1 MAEAHWT
8 QHIKHPLVTLS
19 AGDSWTIGD
28 STEGMLIVGANGV
41 GKSNSSGAKFARAML
56 AAQYG
61 GLVLCAKPDELATWV
76 RHARATGR
84 EGDLVVLSPEDRW
97 RFNFLDYELR
107 AATGSDLARNLVALL
122 LTATSAG
129 DSRRSEDPFWDQ
141 TLEEM
146 LLHTIDLAI
155 MAIGRVELS
164 ELASIIRS
172 APSSMAEVFDPEWQR
187 RSRCFELLQA
197 ADNRREE
204 IGNPTAARVEDLRE
218 TAAYW
223 LRSFPELSQKTRSI
237 IVSSFT
243 SKVSGLLRHPLR
255 ELFSTR
261 TDEEVT
267 PAATHRGKI
276 VVLNLPLKTYG
287 TVGRFAQLLYKTSW
301 QRATERRELRGDY
314 RPVFLWADE
323 AQYFVTEA
331 DALYQQ
337 TARSKLAA
345 TVYLTQNLPNLHAA
359 LGGRP
364 VSPVAESL
372 VACLQTKVFHANGD
386 PRTNEWAESVFG
398 RGEVPRSSL
407 SIPHGGQQNRELSS
421 TIHDSRE
428 HLVPAVSFT
437 TLRKAGPESAADTI
451 LFQTGRRWRATGK
464 NFLPMA
470 FPLLVG

>member
-1 MAEAHWT
+1 MAEVHWT
-8 QHIKHPLVTLS
+8 HHLKLPLLTLG

-41 GKSNSSGAKFARAML
+41 GKSNSSGASFARAML
-56 AAQYG
+56 SAGYG
-61 GLVLCAKPDELATWV
+61 GLVLCAKPDELATWI

-84 EGDLVVLSPEDRW
+84 EGDLVVLSPEERW
-97 RFNFLDYELR
+97 RFNFLDYEFR
-107 AATGSDLARNLVALL
+107 AASRTDLARNLVALL

-129 DSRRSEDPFWDQ
+129 DSRRSEDPFWDL

-146 LLHTIDLAI
+146 LLHAIDLAV
-155 MAIGRVELS
+155 MALGRVELGDLS
-164 ELASIIRS
+164 SIIRS

-255 ELFSTR
+255 ELFSTQ

-386 PRTNEWAESVFG
+386 PGTNEWAESVFG
-398 RGEVPRSSL
+398 RGERLRTSINVPFNTDRA
-407 SIPHGGQQNRELSS
+407 RELSGS
-421 TIHDSRE
+421 WSESRE
-428 HLVPAVSFT
+428 PLVPAVSFT
-437 TLRKAGPESAADTI
+437 TLRKAGLDRPAETI
-451 LFQTGRRWRATGK
+451 VFQTGRRWRSTGA
-464 NFLPMA
+464 NHLA
-470 FPLLVG
+470 WSFPLLVG